1 MSTLDELLKEYQ
13 KWNSLPS
20 SQVDIRKFN
29 KIKELIGEAAAT
41 AEVSKKYGSSTLKYV
56 SVPERSE
63 GTPILDLVFELD
75 TGEMVLVEA
84 KFGTS
89 LLGRTNDRRVF
100 LVDPGK
106 LKPENLKPLPLQ
118 RQVEQLEVQWTKD
131 RIAEIKKTE
140 PELATKLENIKNQ
153 NKLHILE
160 VRTKVEI
167 AKGKPPELS
176 SQINDHTEKFRNA
189 AKTGRRSTEDPL
201 RELERGT
208 ARREALS
215 DMYLKAAKAK
225 ATENAKVV
233 ADAKK
238 KVEKAAN
245 NVGRAKKEL
254 QEAKKTRE
262 RERRRYRNG
271 RRPWPMQSKLNARR
285 RQSLKRLRMF
295 SRSLRRLRSFTRNR
309 KILILLRGRP
319 RRRGKE
325 SAPGLSCAAITRQ
338 QRPHLLAKSRAH
350 RPQRRPTQQLQNRP
364 RRSKIPLQPRGGWG
378 ARSPATEPSPIDRW
392 GVRSPATELSPID

>member
-131 RIAEIKKTE
+131 RIAEIKKWE

-153 NKLHILE
+153 TNFIFWKYGP
-160 VRTKVEI
+160 K
-167 AKGKPPELS
+167 
-176 SQINDHTEKFRNA
+176 
-189 AKTGRRSTEDPL
+189 
-201 RELERGT
+201 
-208 ARREALS
+208 
-215 DMYLKAAKAK
+215 
-225 ATENAKVV
+225 
-233 ADAKK
+233 
-238 KVEKAAN
+238 
-245 NVGRAKKEL
+245 
-254 QEAKKTRE
+254 
-262 RERRRYRNG
+262 
-271 RRPWPMQSKLNARR
+271 SKLQKA
-285 RQSLKRLRMF
+285 S
-295 SRSLRRLRSFTRNR
+295 LRSFPPRLMTTLKSLGTPPRPAGDPQKIHLENSKGEPLGEKHFPICISRLR
-309 KILILLRGRP
+309 KR
-319 RRRGKE
+319 
-325 SAPGLSCAAITRQ
+325 
-338 QRPHLLAKSRAH
+338 
-350 RPQRRPTQQLQNRP
+350 RPQRTQ
-364 RRSKIPLQPRGGWG
+364 KW
-378 ARSPATEPSPIDRW
+378 
-392 GVRSPATELSPID
+392 